1 MMLKD
6 RSISESNQRTSG
18 QKSPRVHSAMAASSR
33 GHGNDRRILTADITR
48 RRCRRVMFIIFAL
61 VLLLVLM
68 IGCSALGVTE
78 GNLLTVC
85 RAVTCGILGN
95 EPTETA
101 QKVILHLR
109 LPRIVLG
116 ALVGIGLSGAGVV
129 MQGLTRNPL
138 VSPFTI
144 GISSAAAFGASVAI
158 VFGFSFW
165 GFSETG
171 VVSNAFLVALVCA
184 LVVFLLAQRLS
195 LSVEGFVL
203 TGIALNYFFEACGAG
218 IRFVA
223 DEAKLAEVV
232 AWSFGSLNGGSWKEV
247 SIVLA
252 VVVCCGIL
260 LMLMHRPLSLMAA
273 LDDDIV
279 RTMGVHPGFIRLV
292 AIALSVLMTAA
303 SISFTGII
311 GFVGLAA
318 PHIARNMVGSQYATL
333 LPMSGLV
340 GGILVV
346 LSDTIGRM
354 LLSPIII
361 PVGIIISFVGVPIF
375 VHQIIA
381 TRRQSI

>member
-6 RSISESNQRTSG
+6 RSLSESNQRTSG
-18 QKSPRVHSAMAASSR
+18 QKAPRVHSAMAASSR
-33 GHGNDRRILTADITR
+33 GHVNDRLILTEDIIR

-61 VLLLVLM
+61 VLLVALI

-78 GNLLTVC
+78 GNLLTVW
-85 RAVTCGILGN
+85 RAVTCGILGK

-101 QKVILHLR
+101 QKVILYLR

-116 ALVGIGLSGAGVV
+116 ALVGIGLSGSGVV

-171 VVSNAFLVALVCA
+171 VVSNAFLAALICA

-195 LSVEGFVL
+195 LSAEGFVL
-203 TGIALNYFFEACGAG
+203 TGIALNYFFQACGAG
-218 IRFVA
+218 VRFVA
-223 DEAKLAEVV
+223 NEAKLAEVV

-279 RTMGVHPGFIRLV
+279 RTMGVHPGFIRL
-292 AIALSVLMTAA
+292 AATALSVLMTAA

-318 PHIARNMVGSQYATL
+318 PHIARNMVGSRYATL

-354 LLSPIII
+354 LFSPIII